1 MKIMID
7 LVIYYYTVSSIVY
20 YLLLVL
26 EHLNYYTIL
35 NIIVERLNIIVE
47 VVQKRFIF
55 ALFNIMLLMG
65 ASFQVNRLFLIYA
78 HLTFLVYTSI

>member
-26 EHLNYYTIL
+26 EHLNYYTI
-35 NIIVERLNIIVE
+35 LNIIVE